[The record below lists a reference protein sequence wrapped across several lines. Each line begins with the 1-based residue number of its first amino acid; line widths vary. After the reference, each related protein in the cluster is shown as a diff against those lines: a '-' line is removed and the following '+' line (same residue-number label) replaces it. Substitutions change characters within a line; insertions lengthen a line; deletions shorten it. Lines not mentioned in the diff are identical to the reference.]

1 MRVKMHLNLDTDMF
15 ALFQYFFHIMFV
27 YVLCQIPP
35 YEPDSNFEP
44 TDIQP
49 FIHRIL
55 WVGLKR
61 YLNACLMKHI
71 FVCPFDEAYI
81 HFWEANSCAIF
92 LCLSDQQNPK
102 SNGQSTYSWAAHFH
116 NIQLY
121 WVFFS
126 ALGPSQKVWKNG

>member
-1 MRVKMHLNLDTDMF
+1 MRVKMHLNLDADMF

-49 FIHRIL
+49 FIHKIL

-81 HFWEANSCAIF
+81 CM
-92 LCLSDQQNPK
+92 
-102 SNGQSTYSWAAHFH
+102 SNLRMHLHS
-116 NIQLY
+116 L
-121 WVFFS
+121 
-126 ALGPSQKVWKNG
+126 LGSK